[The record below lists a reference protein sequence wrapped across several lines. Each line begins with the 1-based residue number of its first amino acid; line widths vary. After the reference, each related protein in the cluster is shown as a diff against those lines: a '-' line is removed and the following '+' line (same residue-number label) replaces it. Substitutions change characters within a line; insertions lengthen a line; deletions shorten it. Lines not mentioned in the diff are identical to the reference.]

1 MTDYQNFLVMLK
13 HADFEEGVDCETY
26 YKDERICIN
35 IDLRERNKE
44 QVTFIFHEESG
55 QLLNIV
61 Y

>member
-26 YKDERICIN
+26 YQDERICIN
-35 IDLRERNKE
+35 IDPREPE
-44 QVTFIFHEESG
+44 QVTFVFHEESG